1 MTWLL
6 PLLRHRVTWGVGICV
21 GFLVAI
27 VAFGH
32 LRYREGYRTG
42 VVVERTESQRQA
54 AIAKAYTDSAWAV
67 MYAQAVASRDS
78 LRKAEAMAA
87 RARARSAVAVSRL
100 ADALAAVHAGTV
112 PPSPACGELATA
124 CANAAAAWTAER
136 DTLANLLTT
145 HGAALA
151 HAEAMARQEPER
163 TRAAIKFALAQ
174 DRATYTK
181 PSRLRWFVA
190 GASLATLGMVIR

>member
-1 MTWLL
+1 MIFAALL
-6 PLLRHRVTWGVGICV
+6 KSQIFRAVVVALALITSVL
-21 GFLVAI
+21 GF
-27 VAFGH
+27 GRW
-32 LRYREGYRTG
+32 RYAVGYRTG

-54 AIAKAYTDSAWAV
+54 AIAKAYSDSAWAE

-87 RARARSAVAVSRL
+87 RARARSAVAESKL
-100 ADALAAVHAGTV
+100 ADALAAVAADTA

-136 DTLANLLTT
+136 DTLTNLLTT

-151 HAEAMARQEPER
+151 HAEALARQEPER
-163 TRAAIKFALAQ
+163 TRAAIRLALAQ
-174 DRATYTK
+174 DRATQRR